1 MKSHIASATLAI
13 SLVALFLLCPPHLF
27 AQSGSAGGASDG
39 AAAEPARSLVVP
51 ESGAPLVLPTIPSP
65 TAYPNNPGSGEG
77 GELLPGETDPT
88 VLLRRSLA
96 DFNLQA
102 IVVSSNPE
110 NNIAMLEYEG
120 NGYTVRRGSRIGTKN
135 GVVREITPNSVIVEE
150 EGGSSENLVELRLP
164 Q

>member
-1 MKSHIASATLAI
+1 VGVST
-13 SLVALFLLCPPHLF
+13 
-27 AQSGSAGGASDG
+27 
-39 AAAEPARSLVVP
+39 
-51 ESGAPLVLPTIPSP
+51 
-65 TAYPNNPGSGEG
+65 G

-110 NNIAMLEYEG
+110 NNVAMLEYEG
-120 NGYTVRRGSRIGTKN
+120 IGYTVRKGSRIGTKN
-135 GVVREITPNSVIVEE
+135 GIVREITPSSVIVEE
-150 EGGSSENLVELRLP
+150 MGSGSGGFSENLVELRLP